1 MNRGPGAGAASRRL
15 ALVILPLLLTVAAC
29 TSGAADDDPAP
40 RRAAA
45 ERPSPFRDC
54 STLSAPAAVASPG
67 SATTTTGSPRATAP
81 ATPGATAPA
90 AGAATTAPATGAGT
104 TAPPADAA
112 STAPAADGKAL
123 PELTLACFTGGAPV
137 ALRDV
142 AGPVV
147 INVWASWCPP
157 CQKEL
162 PAFQRLSERAAGQL
176 QVLGVNSRDTRSAA
190 QSTGEDI
197 GIRFPILVD
206 QGEALQ
212 RELKRNFFPMTI
224 FVGADGRIRHIDASG
239 ALDDAQLAK
248 LVRQHLGLTVPA

>member
-1 MNRGPGAGAASRRL
+1 MNRRL
-15 ALVILPLLLTVAAC
+15 ALVILPLLLTLAGC
-29 TSGAADDDPAP
+29 TSGADDGAP
-40 RRAAA
+40 TPSRAAA

-54 STLSAPAAVASPG
+54 STLRTPPRATSSG
-67 SATTTTGSPRATAP
+67 SATTAAPDPAASATGGAP
-81 ATPGATAPA
+81 T
-90 AGAATTAPATGAGT
+90 AGAAG
-104 TAPPADAA
+104 
-112 STAPAADGKAL
+112 GKAL

-142 AGPVV
+142 AGPAV

-176 QVLGVNSRDTRSAA
+176 QVIGVNSRDSRSAA
-190 QSTGEDI
+190 QSLGEDF

-212 RELKRNFFPMTI
+212 RQLERNFFPMTI
-224 FVGADGRIRHIDASG
+224 FVDADGRVRHIDASG
-239 ALDDAQLAK
+239 ALDDAQLAE
-248 LVRQHLGLTVPA
+248 LVRTHLGLTVSA

>member
-1 MNRGPGAGAASRRL
+1 MNSRL
-15 ALVILPLLLTVAAC
+15 ALLVVPLLLTVAGC
-29 TSGAADDDPAP
+29 TSGTADDEPAP
-40 RRAAA
+40 RPAAA

-54 STLSAPAAVASPG
+54 AGLSTAPTAASPGAGTAASPG
-67 SATTTTGSPRATAP
+67 SATATSTTG
-81 ATPGATAPA
+81 GQE
-90 AGAATTAPATGAGT
+90 
-104 TAPPADAA
+104 
-112 STAPAADGKAL
+112 L
-123 PELTLACFTGGAPV
+123 PELTLACFTGGSPI

-142 AGPVV
+142 AGPAV

-162 PAFQRLSERAAGQL
+162 PAFQRLSVRAAGQL
-176 QVLGVNSRDTRSAA
+176 QVIGVNSRDTRSAA

-248 LVRQHLGLTVPA
+248 LVRQHLGLAVPA